1 MPATGLDPLCALSSR
16 SEYRLS
22 SRRIFAQILKKAVSK
37 MEKTKKNQLPV
48 IIAAVVFVVLVAVGL
63 VVWKMTAPEGTAGEK
78 AYTFT
83 VVDAE
88 GNEKKYDLTTEE
100 EMLGDALVSEG
111 LLEGEEGQY
120 GLYVKAVDGITANEA
135 NQEWWCLTKGGES
148 VMTGVD
154 MTPVEDGAAYEF
166 TLTVGW

>member
-1 MPATGLDPLCALSSR
+1 
-16 SEYRLS
+16 
-22 SRRIFAQILKKAVSK
+22 
-37 MEKTKKNQLPV
+37 MEKAKKSQKPL
-48 IIAAVVFVVLVAVGL
+48 IIAVIVFVVLLVAAL
-63 VVWKMTAPEGTAGEK
+63 AAWKMTAPKGTEGAK

-88 GNEKKYDLTTEE
+88 GEETVHKLRTDE
-100 EMLGDALVSEG
+100 EMLGDALVNEG

-120 GLYVKAVDGITANEA
+120 GLYVKTVGGITADEA

-154 MTPVEDGAAYEF
+154 STPVEDGAAYEF

>member
-1 MPATGLDPLCALSSR
+1 
-16 SEYRLS
+16 
-22 SRRIFAQILKKAVSK
+22 
-37 MEKTKKNQLPV
+37 MEKTKKKQLPV
-48 IIAAVVFVVLVAVGL
+48 IIAAVVFVVLVVAGL

-88 GNEKKYDLTTEE
+88 GHEKKYDLTTDE
-100 EMLGDALVSEG
+100 EMLGDALVKEG
-111 LLEGEEGQY
+111 LLEGEESQY
-120 GLYVKAVDGITANEA
+120 GLYVKAVDGIAANEA

>member
-1 MPATGLDPLCALSSR
+1 
-16 SEYRLS
+16 
-22 SRRIFAQILKKAVSK
+22 
-37 MEKTKKNQLPV
+37 MEKTKKNQKPV
-48 IIAAVVFVVLVAVGL
+48 IIAAIVFVVLVVAGL
-63 VVWKMTAPEGTAGEK
+63 LVWKAAAPQGTAGEK

-83 VVDAE
+83 VIDAE
-88 GNEKKYDLTTEE
+88 GAEKTYELTTDE
-100 EMLGDALVSEG
+100 EMLGAALMNEG

-120 GLYVKAVDGITANEA
+120 GLFVKAVDGIAADEA

-154 MTPVEDGAAYEF
+154 ATPVEDGAAYEF